1 MRINELV
8 FALQNLFQASFKI
21 LVKLGNFPNVLFIVI
36 GFILFFIWLK
46 QMIAYNRE
54 AAENGTLK

>member
-8 FALQNLFQASFKI
+8 FALQDFFEATFKI
-21 LVKLGNFPNVLFIVI
+21 LVKLDNMPNVLFIIV
-36 GFILFFIWLK
+36 GFVLFFIWLR
-46 QMIAYNRE
+46 QMVAYNKE